1 MILKSVLHSLWR
13 LWYFFAN
20 LTRYLPG
27 IQLQW
32 TYIFHNF
39 QVLECLRGTSP
50 SSSATGSP
58 RRETPTD
65 EIESGLSID
74 IESFHLYVSQSLIGI
89 SALYIIIS
97 LLLSC
102 TEGGVTKSS
111 LSEATLSW
119 QEIDRSACEV
129 WNDFFWKR
137 FCRAVVKIWTI
148 SHFKVSKH
156 LQRSRFKR
164 KRFIFFSLLLLYK

>member
-20 LTRYLPG
+20 LTRYVRG
-27 IQLQW
+27 ILLHW
-32 TYIFHNF
+32 TSIFHNF

-65 EIESGLSID
+65 EIESGLSIID
-74 IESFHLYVSQSLIGI
+74 IESFHLYVSQSLIGM
-89 SALYIIIS
+89 SELHIIMS
-97 LLLSC
+97 LLLFC

-119 QEIDRSACEV
+119 QEIDRSASEV
-129 WNDFFWKR
+129 WNDFFWKL
-137 FCRAVVKIWTI
+137 FCRALVKVWTT
-148 SHFKVSKH
+148 SHFKMSKD
-156 LQRSRFKR
+156 L
-164 KRFIFFSLLLLYK
+164 

>member
-20 LTRYLPG
+20 LTRYVRG
-27 IQLQW
+27 ILLHW

-65 EIESGLSID
+65 EIESGLSIID
-74 IESFHLYVSQSLIGI
+74 IESFHLYVSQFLIGM
-89 SALYIIIS
+89 SELHIIMS
-97 LLLSC
+97 LLLFC

-119 QEIDRSACEV
+119 QEIDRSASEV
-129 WNDFFWKR
+129 WNDFFWKL
-137 FCRAVVKIWTI
+137 FCRALVKVWTT
-148 SHFKVSKH
+148 SHFKMSKD
-156 LQRSRFKR
+156 L
-164 KRFIFFSLLLLYK
+164 